1 MRTATQEGHLLL
13 DLDARGED
21 VFEPGFVP
29 DGPLLQFE
37 AFTGDARLFGSIRL
51 EFDRLTD
58 LLNAHRALQ
67 LHEATFEKLRDGSTR
82 KADEVIVP
90 RSQLVAV
97 LATGPRGD
105 PALRRW
111 TRSHPVAV
119 QSGAFLIAGH
129 AHALPAIDVIRN
141 INERPPM
148 VPLTDAWIEYWPDG
162 KLERQWIGTI
172 IFNRDLATWIRLVDE
187 EELEFGRLRPTLS
200 ND

>member
-1 MRTATQEGHLLL
+1 MRSATADGHLLL

-37 AFTGDARLFGSIRL
+37 AFWGDARLFGTIRL

-58 LLNAHRALQ
+58 LLNAHRSLQ
-67 LHEATFEKLRDGSTR
+67 LHEAAFEKLGDGSTR
-82 KADEVIVP
+82 RAEDIIVP

-97 LATGPRGD
+97 VASGPRGD

-129 AHALPAIDVIRN
+129 AHALPGTDPIRS
-141 INERPPM
+141 IHERPPM
-148 VPLTDAWIEYWPDG
+148 VPLTDAWLEYWPNG
-162 KLERQWIGTI
+162 RLERQWIGTI
-172 IFNRDLATWIRLVDE
+172 IFNRDLSTSIRLVE
-187 EELEFGRLRPTLS
+187 EEDLDFGRLRPTPR
-200 ND
+200 